1 MEEKNPRRDSGGA
14 EPETNN
20 NGSITRAIPT
30 GRIPKC
36 IYCGTVRESFTGDPC
51 PCPSAKAL
59 RAAREQSRKEDN
71 AMIAN
76 KPTASIAPPLPAR
89 DDGLAA
95 LRRQA
100 AKERAD
106 AAKDADLA
114 DRDRAIRER
123 ELSADRERR
132 QDAKDAAYAPLSDT
146 TGTDTND
153 GIIPWDDEIDLTP
166 GPAVL
171 DRVDGVMVLPAGK
184 LSWAYGL
191 PGSGKSWLDLI
202 AAHMAVLKGGYVL
215 MMDFEDSKKT
225 FQQRALLIGFDVR
238 VHADAI
244 KWADQSLAD
253 SPENVKRQQEWLAS
267 APDPVMS
274 LVVIDAA
281 ESSGCPSNGDDVNPW
296 LGKMVKPWRDV
307 GAGVHVT
314 DHIPKRADGRP
325 DGPIGS
331 QRKLAAIDGIALV
344 VSGIPWTRHKGGSI
358 TLTNQKDR
366 TGEWG
371 NGATVAVIVGTYHTE
386 ADGQQSFAYTI
397 EAPNA
402 TNTAEDTSMGIL
414 QAVEDAGPAGVSGSR
429 NLVKVVG
436 GKASTTYAT
445 INTLVDADLLN
456 KTRVGK
462 ADVFTLTAAGL
473 DLIQDD

>member
-1 MEEKNPRRDSGGA
+1 MSK
-14 EPETNN
+14 
-20 NGSITRAIPT
+20 GSITKIEPQ
-30 GRIPKC
+30 C

-51 PCPSAKAL
+51 QCADAQERRATRKAAK
-59 RAAREQSRKEDN
+59 D
-71 AMIAN
+71 AMKAN
-76 KPTASIAPPLPAR
+76 TPTATIAPPLPKR
-89 DDGLAA
+89 DDGLAV

-106 AAKDADLA
+106 AAKDAEID
-114 DRDRAIRER
+114 DRWRVLHER
-123 ELSADRERR
+123 ELADRERR
-132 QDAKDAAYAPLSDT
+132 QDAKDADANAT
-146 TGTDTND
+146 TDTSGFD
-153 GIIPWDDEIDLTP
+153 TDYGIIPWDDEIDLTP

-215 MMDFEDSKKT
+215 VMDFEDSKKT

-274 LVVIDAA
+274 LAVIDAA

-296 LGKMVKPWRDV
+296 LRKFIKPWRDA
-307 GAGVHVT
+307 GAGVVVT

-344 VSGIPWTRHKGGSI
+344 VSGKPWTKHKAGSI

-386 ADGQQSFAYTI
+386 ADGQQSFSYTI
-397 EAPNA
+397 EAPTA
-402 TNTAEDTSMGIL
+402 TNNTEDITMAIL
-414 QAVEDAGPAGVSGSR
+414 QAVDGAGPAGVRGSR
-429 NLVKVVG
+429 NLVRLIG
-436 GKASTTYAT
+436 GKASTTYT
-445 INTLVDADLLN
+445 MINTLVDADLLN